1 MIERKGKCATLY
13 VRVSTDQQTTENQER
28 ELRQIAER
36 RGWDVVQVYT
46 DNGVSGAKGA
56 TLLCI
61 SDRPTFSVRRI
72 FLENCSGRFFE
83 AQLAK
88 EH

>member
-1 MIERKGKCATLY
+1 MIERKGKCAALY

-46 DNGVSGAKGA
+46 DNGVSGAKGRK
-56 TLLCI
+56 
-61 SDRPTFSVRRI
+61 DRRWTTMV
-72 FLENCSGRFFE
+72 G
-83 AQLAK
+83 
-88 EH
+88 